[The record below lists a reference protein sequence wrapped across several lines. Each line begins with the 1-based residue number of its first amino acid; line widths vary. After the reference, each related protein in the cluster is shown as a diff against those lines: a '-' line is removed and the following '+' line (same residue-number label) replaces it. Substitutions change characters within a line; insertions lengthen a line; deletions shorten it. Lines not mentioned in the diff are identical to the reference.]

1 VRNTLDGMLDNMPL
15 DIRVG
20 TVVVPL
26 LSRVGVVVEGQEAVD
41 LEVTMVGVEQE
52 EGELGD
58 RTSLCI
64 V

>member
-1 VRNTLDGMLDNMPL
+1 LDGMLDNMPL

-26 LSRVGVVVEGQEAVD
+26 LSRVGVGVVVEGQEAVD

>member
-1 VRNTLDGMLDNMPL
+1 MDGMLDNMPL

-20 TVVVPL
+20 MVVVPL
-26 LSRVGVVVEGQEAVD
+26 LSRVGMGVVVQGQEAVD

-58 RTSLCI
+58 RTL
-64 V
+64 

>member
-1 VRNTLDGMLDNMPL
+1 MDGMLDNMPL

-26 LSRVGVVVEGQEAVD
+26 LSRVGVGVVVEGQEAVD